1 MPMHTVLLLLAVTA
15 AATFKGLSAST
26 VAMIA
31 TIGGLVVPPVT
42 SLLKREKWSAP
53 VKQFVAAIVSI
64 LVAVAAVYITAPA
77 DFAQSLVALSA
88 IIFSA
93 SQVVYGI
100 YFQRSTVESAL
111 SSVFSGSSA
120 APAIA
125 PPATATAPA
134 TPAAP
139 QA

>member
-15 AATFKGLSAST
+15 ATAFKGLTAAT

-120 APAIA
+120 APASA
-125 PPATATAPA
+125 APATATAPA

>member
-1 MPMHTVLLLLAVTA
+1 MHSVLLVTA
-15 AATFKGLSAST
+15 TAAPAFRGLSAAT
-26 VAMIA
+26 VAMVA

-53 VKQFVAAIVSI
+53 VKQSIAAIVSI
-64 LVAVAAVYITAPA
+64 AVAIAAVYITAPA
-77 DFAQSLVALSA
+77 DFSESLVALSA

-93 SQVVYGI
+93 SQVIYGL

-120 APAIA
+120 PAAPTAVTPAAA
-125 PPATATAPA
+125 PPAPA
-134 TPAAP
+134 TPVS
-139 QA
+139 